1 MKRIITLI
9 TLVLVSAS
17 TLMYAQSSS
26 ETRQAER
33 KAQREAQKAREK
45 AENERNYAIAVQALK
60 EGKFV
65 LEADQLVFKRGRSAF
80 VSSTT
85 NFVLMDGEHASVQIA
100 ANNALA
106 GPNGIGGITVDGSR
120 KEMKITTDKKGN
132 VNCSFSVQGI
142 GISAQVYITLT
153 NGGNNA
159 SARISPN
166 FNSNTLTLNGVLV
179 PLSQSNVYKTPL
191 LSVQSIKK
199 RRYSYRVRILLI
211 SCRHDINRMWTFILL
226 SVDTL
231 GNNIPNHPYKP
242 LL

>member
-179 PLSQSNVYKTPL
+179 PLSQGGLYKTPL

-199 RRYSYRVRILLI
+199 RRYSYRVRRIRI
-211 SCRHDINRMWTFILL
+211 SCRHDINRMR
-226 SVDTL
+226 
-231 GNNIPNHPYKP
+231 YKE
-242 LL
+242 LINCYTEY

>member
-65 LEADQLVFKRGRSAF
+65 LKQTSWCSRGRSAF

-166 FNSNTLTLNGVLV
+166 FNSNTLTLNGVLGSIV
-179 PLSQSNVYKTPL
+179 PVKRLQRAGFIKHP

-199 RRYSYRVRILLI
+199 RRYSYRVRRIRI
-211 SCRHDINRMWTFILL
+211 SCRHDINRMR
-226 SVDTL
+226 
-231 GNNIPNHPYKP
+231 YKE
-242 LL
+242 LINCYTEY

>member
-142 GISAQVYITLT
+142 GISAQVYITPT

-179 PLSQSNVYKTPL
+179 PLSQSNVYKGRAL
-191 LSVQSIKK
+191 
-199 RRYSYRVRILLI
+199 
-211 SCRHDINRMWTFILL
+211 
-226 SVDTL
+226 
-231 GNNIPNHPYKP
+231 
-242 LL
+242 

>member
-33 KAQREAQKAREK
+33 KAQREAQKARDK

-85 NFVLMDGEHASVQIA
+85 NFVMMDGEHASVQIA
-100 ANNALA
+100 ANSALA

-142 GISAQVYITLT
+142 GISAQVHITLT
-153 NGGNNA
+153 NGSKNQPELQFEYPDA
-159 SARISPN
+159 ERSP
-166 FNSNTLTLNGVLV
+166 SSIV
-179 PLSQSNVYKTPL
+179 PVKRLQRAGF
-191 LSVQSIKK
+191 IK
-199 RRYSYRVRILLI
+199 RSF
-211 SCRHDINRMWTFILL
+211 C
-226 SVDTL
+226 
-231 GNNIPNHPYKP
+231 PYKV
-242 LL
+242 

>member
-26 ETRQAER
+26 ETGQAGR
-33 KAQREAQKAREK
+33 KGQREAQKAREK

-179 PLSQSNVYKTPL
+179 PLSQSNVYKGRAL
-191 LSVQSIKK
+191 
-199 RRYSYRVRILLI
+199 
-211 SCRHDINRMWTFILL
+211 
-226 SVDTL
+226 
-231 GNNIPNHPYKP
+231 
-242 LL
+242 

>member
-132 VNCSFSVQGI
+132 MNCSFSVQGI

-166 FNSNTLTLNGVLV
+166 FNSNTLTLNGVLG
-179 PLSQSNVYKTPL
+179 PLSQSNVYKGRAL
-191 LSVQSIKK
+191 
-199 RRYSYRVRILLI
+199 
-211 SCRHDINRMWTFILL
+211 
-226 SVDTL
+226 
-231 GNNIPNHPYKP
+231 
-242 LL
+242 

>member
-120 KEMKITTDKKGN
+120 KEMKITTDKNGN

-179 PLSQSNVYKTPL
+179 PLSQSNVYKGRAL
-191 LSVQSIKK
+191 
-199 RRYSYRVRILLI
+199 
-211 SCRHDINRMWTFILL
+211 
-226 SVDTL
+226 
-231 GNNIPNHPYKP
+231 
-242 LL
+242 

>member
-100 ANNALA
+100 ANKALA
-106 GPNGIGGITVDGSR
+106 GPNGIGGIQWTAAER
-120 KEMKITTDKKGN
+120 K
-132 VNCSFSVQGI
+132 
-142 GISAQVYITLT
+142 
-153 NGGNNA
+153 
-159 SARISPN
+159 
-166 FNSNTLTLNGVLV
+166 
-179 PLSQSNVYKTPL
+179 
-191 LSVQSIKK
+191 
-199 RRYSYRVRILLI
+199 
-211 SCRHDINRMWTFILL
+211 
-226 SVDTL
+226 
-231 GNNIPNHPYKP
+231 
-242 LL
+242 

>member
-80 VSSTT
+80 V
-85 NFVLMDGEHASVQIA
+85 SVQIA

-179 PLSQSNVYKTPL
+179 PLSQSNVYKGRAL
-191 LSVQSIKK
+191 
-199 RRYSYRVRILLI
+199 
-211 SCRHDINRMWTFILL
+211 
-226 SVDTL
+226 
-231 GNNIPNHPYKP
+231 
-242 LL
+242 

>member
-85 NFVLMDGEHASVQIA
+85 NFVLMYNPQIQISVVSGTKRSIFRQKNKTKRSKKKA
-100 ANNALA
+100 AHNTYKA
-106 GPNGIGGITVDGSR
+106 GA
-120 KEMKITTDKKGN
+120 KG
-132 VNCSFSVQGI
+132 
-142 GISAQVYITLT
+142 
-153 NGGNNA
+153 
-159 SARISPN
+159 
-166 FNSNTLTLNGVLV
+166 
-179 PLSQSNVYKTPL
+179 
-191 LSVQSIKK
+191 
-199 RRYSYRVRILLI
+199 
-211 SCRHDINRMWTFILL
+211 
-226 SVDTL
+226 
-231 GNNIPNHPYKP
+231 
-242 LL
+242 

>member
-65 LEADQLVFKRGRSAF
+65 LEVDQLVFKRGRSAF

-179 PLSQSNVYKTPL
+179 PLSQSNVYKGRAL
-191 LSVQSIKK
+191 
-199 RRYSYRVRILLI
+199 
-211 SCRHDINRMWTFILL
+211 
-226 SVDTL
+226 
-231 GNNIPNHPYKP
+231 
-242 LL
+242 

>member
-1 MKRIITLI
+1 
-9 TLVLVSAS
+9 
-17 TLMYAQSSS
+17 
-26 ETRQAER
+26 
-33 KAQREAQKAREK
+33 
-45 AENERNYAIAVQALK
+45 
-60 EGKFV
+60 
-65 LEADQLVFKRGRSAF
+65 
-80 VSSTT
+80 
-85 NFVLMDGEHASVQIA
+85 MDGEHASVQIA

-120 KEMKITTDKKGN
+120 KEMKITPDKKGN

-166 FNSNTLTLNGVLV
+166 
-179 PLSQSNVYKTPL
+179 

-211 SCRHDINRMWTFILL
+211 SCRHDINRMR
-226 SVDTL
+226 
-231 GNNIPNHPYKP
+231 YKE
-242 LL
+242 LINSYTEY

>member
-45 AENERNYAIAVQALK
+45 AENDRNYAIAVQALK

-65 LEADQLVFKRGRSAF
+65 LEADQLVFKRGPSAL
-80 VSSTT
+80 VPSTT

-179 PLSQSNVYKTPL
+179 PLSQSNVYKGRAL
-191 LSVQSIKK
+191 
-199 RRYSYRVRILLI
+199 
-211 SCRHDINRMWTFILL
+211 
-226 SVDTL
+226 
-231 GNNIPNHPYKP
+231 
-242 LL
+242 

>member
-166 FNSNTLTLNGVLV
+166 FKSWFHC
-179 PLSQSNVYKTPL
+179 PSQTFTKGGLYKTPL

-211 SCRHDINRMWTFILL
+211 SCRHDINRMR
-226 SVDTL
+226 
-231 GNNIPNHPYKP
+231 YKE
-242 LL
+242 LINCYTEY

>member
-33 KAQREAQKAREK
+33 KTQREAQKAREK

-179 PLSQSNVYKTPL
+179 PLSQSNVYKGRAL
-191 LSVQSIKK
+191 
-199 RRYSYRVRILLI
+199 
-211 SCRHDINRMWTFILL
+211 
-226 SVDTL
+226 
-231 GNNIPNHPYKP
+231 
-242 LL
+242 

>member
-159 SARISPN
+159 AARISPN
-166 FNSNTLTLNGVLV
+166 VNSNTLTLNGVRV
-179 PLSQSNVYKTPL
+179 PLSQSNVYKGRAL
-191 LSVQSIKK
+191 
-199 RRYSYRVRILLI
+199 
-211 SCRHDINRMWTFILL
+211 
-226 SVDTL
+226 
-231 GNNIPNHPYKP
+231 
-242 LL
+242 

>member
-120 KEMKITTDKKGN
+120 KEMQITTDKKGN

-179 PLSQSNVYKTPL
+179 PLSQSNVYKGRAL
-191 LSVQSIKK
+191 
-199 RRYSYRVRILLI
+199 
-211 SCRHDINRMWTFILL
+211 
-226 SVDTL
+226 
-231 GNNIPNHPYKP
+231 
-242 LL
+242 

>member
-179 PLSQSNVYKTPL
+179 QLSQSNVYKGRAL
-191 LSVQSIKK
+191 
-199 RRYSYRVRILLI
+199 
-211 SCRHDINRMWTFILL
+211 
-226 SVDTL
+226 
-231 GNNIPNHPYKP
+231 
-242 LL
+242 

>member
-179 PLSQSNVYKTPL
+179 PLSQSIVYKGRAL
-191 LSVQSIKK
+191 
-199 RRYSYRVRILLI
+199 
-211 SCRHDINRMWTFILL
+211 
-226 SVDTL
+226 
-231 GNNIPNHPYKP
+231 
-242 LL
+242 

>member
-33 KAQREAQKAREK
+33 TAQREAQQAREK
-45 AENERNYAIAVQALK
+45 ADNEWNYAIAAPALK

-179 PLSQSNVYKTPL
+179 PLSQSNVYKGRAL
-191 LSVQSIKK
+191 
-199 RRYSYRVRILLI
+199 
-211 SCRHDINRMWTFILL
+211 
-226 SVDTL
+226 
-231 GNNIPNHPYKP
+231 
-242 LL
+242 

>member
-100 ANNALA
+100 ANNGLA

-179 PLSQSNVYKTPL
+179 PLSQSNVYKGRAL
-191 LSVQSIKK
+191 
-199 RRYSYRVRILLI
+199 
-211 SCRHDINRMWTFILL
+211 
-226 SVDTL
+226 
-231 GNNIPNHPYKP
+231 
-242 LL
+242 

>member
-142 GISAQVYITLT
+142 GISAQVYIILT

-179 PLSQSNVYKTPL
+179 PLSQSNVYKGRAL
-191 LSVQSIKK
+191 
-199 RRYSYRVRILLI
+199 
-211 SCRHDINRMWTFILL
+211 
-226 SVDTL
+226 
-231 GNNIPNHPYKP
+231 
-242 LL
+242 

>member
-142 GISAQVYITLT
+142 GISAQVNITLT

-179 PLSQSNVYKTPL
+179 PLSQSNVYKGRAL
-191 LSVQSIKK
+191 
-199 RRYSYRVRILLI
+199 
-211 SCRHDINRMWTFILL
+211 
-226 SVDTL
+226 
-231 GNNIPNHPYKP
+231 
-242 LL
+242 

>member
-106 GPNGIGGITVDGSR
+106 GPNRNRRPSQSDGSR

-142 GISAQVYITLT
+142 GISTQVHITLT

-166 FNSNTLTLNGVLV
+166 FNSNTLTLNRVLV
-179 PLSQSNVYKTPL
+179 PLSQSNVYKGRAL
-191 LSVQSIKK
+191 
-199 RRYSYRVRILLI
+199 
-211 SCRHDINRMWTFILL
+211 
-226 SVDTL
+226 
-231 GNNIPNHPYKP
+231 
-242 LL
+242 

>member
-9 TLVLVSAS
+9 TLVLVSAA

-179 PLSQSNVYKTPL
+179 PLSQSNVYKGRAL
-191 LSVQSIKK
+191 
-199 RRYSYRVRILLI
+199 
-211 SCRHDINRMWTFILL
+211 
-226 SVDTL
+226 
-231 GNNIPNHPYKP
+231 
-242 LL
+242 

>member
-100 ANNALA
+100 AKNALA

-179 PLSQSNVYKTPL
+179 PLSQSNVYKGRAL
-191 LSVQSIKK
+191 
-199 RRYSYRVRILLI
+199 
-211 SCRHDINRMWTFILL
+211 
-226 SVDTL
+226 
-231 GNNIPNHPYKP
+231 
-242 LL
+242 

>member
-120 KEMKITTDKKGN
+120 KEMKITTDKKGT

-179 PLSQSNVYKTPL
+179 PLSQSNVYKGRAL
-191 LSVQSIKK
+191 
-199 RRYSYRVRILLI
+199 
-211 SCRHDINRMWTFILL
+211 
-226 SVDTL
+226 
-231 GNNIPNHPYKP
+231 
-242 LL
+242 

>member
-85 NFVLMDGEHASVQIA
+85 NVVLMDGEHASVQIA

-179 PLSQSNVYKTPL
+179 PLSQSNVYKGRAL
-191 LSVQSIKK
+191 
-199 RRYSYRVRILLI
+199 
-211 SCRHDINRMWTFILL
+211 
-226 SVDTL
+226 
-231 GNNIPNHPYKP
+231 
-242 LL
+242 

>member
-159 SARISPN
+159 SARISPT
-166 FNSNTLTLNGVLV
+166 SERNTLTLNGVLV
-179 PLSQSNVYKTPL
+179 PLSQSNVYKGRAL
-191 LSVQSIKK
+191 
-199 RRYSYRVRILLI
+199 
-211 SCRHDINRMWTFILL
+211 
-226 SVDTL
+226 
-231 GNNIPNHPYKP
+231 
-242 LL
+242 

>member
-179 PLSQSNVYKTPL
+179 PLSQPNVYKGRAL
-191 LSVQSIKK
+191 
-199 RRYSYRVRILLI
+199 
-211 SCRHDINRMWTFILL
+211 
-226 SVDTL
+226 
-231 GNNIPNHPYKP
+231 
-242 LL
+242 

>member
-45 AENERNYAIAVQALK
+45 AENEKTYTIAVQALK

-179 PLSQSNVYKTPL
+179 PLSQSNVYKGRAL
-191 LSVQSIKK
+191 
-199 RRYSYRVRILLI
+199 
-211 SCRHDINRMWTFILL
+211 
-226 SVDTL
+226 
-231 GNNIPNHPYKP
+231 
-242 LL
+242 

>member
-120 KEMKITTDKKGN
+120 KEMKTTTDKKGN

-179 PLSQSNVYKTPL
+179 PLSQSNVYKGRAL
-191 LSVQSIKK
+191 
-199 RRYSYRVRILLI
+199 
-211 SCRHDINRMWTFILL
+211 
-226 SVDTL
+226 
-231 GNNIPNHPYKP
+231 
-242 LL
+242 